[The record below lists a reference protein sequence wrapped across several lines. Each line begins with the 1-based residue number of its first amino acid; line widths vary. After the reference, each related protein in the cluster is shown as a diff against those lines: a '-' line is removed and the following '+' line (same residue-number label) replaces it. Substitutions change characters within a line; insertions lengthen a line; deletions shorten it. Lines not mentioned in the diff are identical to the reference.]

1 MGKNARERKEKL
13 EQQRKE
19 QKELI
24 KRNYREKNP
33 WIFFWRRVDFWIIVL
48 CVSAIFAYPFVPK
61 ISFLGAG
68 LESEKPARA
77 EAIISTSMG
86 DIGIAFYTKDAP
98 KTVDNFKKLV
108 KDGFYK
114 GLTWHRV
121 IKGFMI
127 QTGDPL
133 GDGTGGPGYQ
143 FDDEINDHKI
153 VPGTVAM
160 ANSGVNTNGSQF
172 FIVTD
177 EAQPQLDG
185 KHTVF
190 GYVTSGMDVA
200 KLISEAPTDEKD
212 KPMATISLIDVKLQ

>member
-1 MGKNARERKEKL
+1 MGKNARERKERL
-13 EQQRKE
+13 ISQRKE
-19 QKELI
+19 KKEFL
-24 KRNYREKNP
+24 KKNYREKNP
-33 WIFFWRRVDFWIIVL
+33 WIHFWRRADFWVFVL
-48 CVSAIFAYPFVPK
+48 CFVAIFAYPFVPK
-61 ISFLGAG
+61 LSLF
-68 LESEKPARA
+68 ESSANSTQPTRS
-77 EAIISTSMG
+77 EAILKTSMG

-108 KDGFYK
+108 NQGFYK
-114 GLTWHRV
+114 DLTWHRV

-153 VPGTVAM
+153 EKGTLAM

-177 EAQPQLDG
+177 EAQPHLDG

-190 GYVTSGMDVA
+190 GYVTSGMEIV
-200 KLISEAPTDEKD
+200 KLISEVPTDEND
-212 KPMATISLIDVKLQ
+212 KPLTTISLIDVELK